1 VIIFRLIGDSV
12 KFALNSLV
20 INKLRTVLSLLGIT
34 IGIFSIISVMTTID
48 SLERSIRDNVSSL
61 GNNKIYIQKWPWSF
75 GKDYPWWKY
84 MNRPLPSLEEAEKI
98 KQQSVYA
105 ESVAFT
111 ASTSKTAEYED
122 KYVENTGVMLVS
134 HDYDQVQEIEIEKG
148 RYFSQLESNNGKNVA
163 IIGAVIAE
171 SLFGELNP
179 IDKKIKVS
187 GRKINI
193 IGVCKKEG
201 DDMFNSSMDEVI
213 MIPVNFGKNIFDI
226 ESDALNPF
234 ITVKAKE
241 NVSAEQLVDELTI
254 IMRTIRR
261 LKPMEEDNFALNQAS
276 MISKGLD
283 SIFKILDIAGIII
296 GGFAILVGGFG
307 IANIMFVSVKERT
320 KEIGIQKAIGAKS
333 YLILIQFL
341 TEASVLSL
349 VGGIVGLILVWLL
362 TIVARSMTP
371 LNFALSFGNI
381 LTGTLI
387 SIFIGVVSGYAPARK
402 AAKLDP
408 VEAMNHV

>member
-1 VIIFRLIGDSV
+1 
-12 KFALNSLV
+12 
-20 INKLRTVLSLLGIT
+20 
-34 IGIFSIISVMTTID
+34 MTTID
-48 SLERSIRDNVSSL
+48 SLERSIRDSVSSL
-61 GNNKIYIQKWPWSF
+61 GSNKIYIQKWPWTF
-75 GKDYPWWKY
+75 GEDYPWWKY
-84 MNRPLPSLEEAEKI
+84 MNRPLPTLEETEKI
-98 KQQSVYA
+98 KQQAVNA
-105 ESVAFT
+105 ESVAFA
-111 ASTSKTAEYED
+111 ASTSKTVEYAD
-122 KYVENTGVMLVS
+122 KYYENAAVILVS
-134 HDYDQVQEIEIEKG
+134 NEYDKVESLEIAKG
-148 RYFSQLESNNGKNVA
+148 RYFSAMESNNGKNVA

-187 GRKINI
+187 GRKISV
-193 IGVCKKEG
+193 IGVCKKQGE
-201 DDMFNSSMDEVI
+201 DLFSSGMDEAI
-213 MIPVNFGKNIFDI
+213 IIPVNFGKNMFDI

-241 NVSAEQLVDELTI
+241 NISSDQLIDELTI

-261 LKPMEEDNFALNQAS
+261 LKPMEEDDFALNQAS

-283 SIFKILDIAGIII
+283 SIFNILDIAGLII

-320 KEIGIQKAIGAKS
+320 HEIGIQKAIGAKS

-349 VGGIVGLILVWLL
+349 LGGIVGLILVWLL
-362 TIVARSMTP
+362 TLIARNMTP
-371 LNFALSFGNI
+371 LNFALSLGNVV
-381 LTGTLI
+381 TGTLI
-387 SIFIGVVSGYAPARK
+387 SIVIGVVSGYAPARK

-408 VEAMNHV
+408 VIAMNQI

>member
-1 VIIFRLIGDSV
+1 
-12 KFALNSLV
+12 
-20 INKLRTVLSLLGIT
+20 
-34 IGIFSIISVMTTID
+34 MTTID